1 MKSQEIYKRFLLELN
16 KNDSNEGVNILPSSF
31 VLLFNTERFRWLEQ
45 KLESDADNW
54 KLQHLDNLLV
64 VDKQLTKQHEF
75 SDAVEFAFPEDFF
88 RHAYSF
94 SIADKGACKGERI
107 YNFEKKALGFHTVL
121 ADDFSSPQFEYR
133 ETPFIITQ
141 NNIRVF
147 FEGFKIQRVYAS
159 YYRLP
164 KPIDIAG
171 YTKFDGSASVD
182 LETDLIEDQIDEI
195 IERVVKRVAGQVG
208 DVEKHQ
214 VANERI
220 VTEP

>member
-1 MKSQEIYKRFLLELN
+1 MTSQEIYKRFLLELN

-31 VLLFNTERFRWLEQ
+31 VLLFNTERLRWLEQ
-45 KLESDADNW
+45 KLDQYADNW
-54 KLQHLDNLLV
+54 KLQHLNNLLE
-64 VDKQLTKQHEF
+64 VDKLLTKQNEY
-75 SDAVEFAFPEDFF
+75 SDAVEFKLPEEFF

-94 SIADKGACKGERI
+94 SIADKGGCKGQKVF
-107 YNFEKKALGFHTVL
+107 NFEKKALGFHTVL
-121 ADDFSSPQFEYR
+121 ADDFSKPQFEYR

-141 NNIRVF
+141 NKIRVF
-147 FEGFKIQRVYAS
+147 FEDFKIQRVYAS

-171 YTKFDGSASVD
+171 YTKFDGSPSVNLD
-182 LETDLIEDQIDEI
+182 TDLIDDQIDEV

-214 VANERI
+214 VAQERI
-220 VTEP
+220 ATEP